1 MLETHIMRSLLIF
14 RLVLLLMF
22 HLISFMELTIVH
34 MVLVHE
40 RIALCLDALV
50 TTHVL
55 IVVIVPP
62 CRYDF
67 LARGFYTR
75 LPRHSGGPRFSRRVS
90 RPTHSNGEVQNTVK
104 TSSGRMVKC
113 WISKFYLTNLST
125 EPSTSS
131 RPV

>member
-1 MLETHIMRSLLIF
+1 MLETHIVRSLLIF

-34 MVLVHE
+34 MVLIHE

-50 TTHVL
+50 TTHIL
-55 IVVIVPP
+55 IMVIVPP

-75 LPRHSGGPRFSRRVS
+75 LPRHSGGPRFS
-90 RPTHSNGEVQNTVK
+90 H
-104 TSSGRMVKC
+104 
-113 WISKFYLTNLST
+113 
-125 EPSTSS
+125 
-131 RPV
+131 